1 MLGIFL
7 FVGHVVAEN
16 NLHDACLR
24 VADVALASSSEP
36 AARGA
41 AAAKEC
47 ARTRP
52 GGGFWAKDAA
62 EDCAQFGAMFRLAS
76 RLSPSLTGKAFC
88 ADVRDADADGLLA
101 AHAQCMALWSRA
113 AGASAVQAALRDVCE
128 AAHGPACSQFALSLN
143 DGADLNK
150 RSLCDHALTNG
161 SGTWALDA
169 SHLQYSC
176 RQLAPNCAGSD
187 HCMAGLEA
195 HCSKGGFPADFCGSF
210 RGLVDAVRKG
220 TANNEKVES
229 FCAAH
234 ADVEASPQV
243 APAPSAPPAPKP
255 AAPAAAQPPAQL
267 HVQAAEPAR
276 AAGAPAPPAPPA
288 PPTPL
293 AQDVPAS
300 TGAVTDRAADS
311 DAALTDCEEHTKQ
324 ILALGLAADELQ
336 HVTTEVCEKK
346 YTASICGNFTSLVA
360 KAASAAESGRA
371 GALHDACRVAI
382 SQNPFDMFSVC
393 KQVVEKVDGTELEGG
408 AFQKAS
414 FEVCSRLLERD
425 MKTVD
430 APIVDGCNYFS
441 TQLVAAR
448 TKGPVKT
455 DQFCSQLTGGGD
467 GRSAATDTD
476 AEPVKTSL
484 AELSPKVE
492 VSSEKAP
499 LRVETSLM
507 EGGSRK
513 VLLRKA
519 SNVAHPDT
527 LHEVGP
533 KAAAPPSKKA
543 SKEDEDFLNNFLDSY
558 DAQQKKKN
566 APESA
571 APKPPTLQQRVQ
583 KAFPES
589 QQVQPGSNVDDV
601 ISDFLSSYDS
611 KPHA

>member
-1 MLGIFL
+1 
-7 FVGHVVAEN
+7 
-16 NLHDACLR
+16 
-24 VADVALASSSEP
+24 
-36 AARGA
+36 
-41 AAAKEC
+41 
-47 ARTRP
+47 
-52 GGGFWAKDAA
+52 
-62 EDCAQFGAMFRLAS
+62 
-76 RLSPSLTGKAFC
+76 
-88 ADVRDADADGLLA
+88 
-101 AHAQCMALWSRA
+101 
-113 AGASAVQAALRDVCE
+113 
-128 AAHGPACSQFALSLN
+128 
-143 DGADLNK
+143 
-150 RSLCDHALTNG
+150 
-161 SGTWALDA
+161 
-169 SHLQYSC
+169 
-176 RQLAPNCAGSD
+176 
-187 HCMAGLEA
+187 
-195 HCSKGGFPADFCGSF
+195 
-210 RGLVDAVRKG
+210 
-220 TANNEKVES
+220 
-229 FCAAH
+229 
-234 ADVEASPQV
+234 
-243 APAPSAPPAPKP
+243 
-255 AAPAAAQPPAQL
+255 
-267 HVQAAEPAR
+267 
-276 AAGAPAPPAPPA
+276 
-288 PPTPL
+288 
-293 AQDVPAS
+293 
-300 TGAVTDRAADS
+300 
-311 DAALTDCEEHTKQ
+311 
-324 ILALGLAADELQ
+324 
-336 HVTTEVCEKK
+336 
-346 YTASICGNFTSLVA
+346 
-360 KAASAAESGRA
+360 
-371 GALHDACRVAI
+371 VAI

-467 GRSAATDTD
+467 RSAATDTD

-507 EGGSRK
+507 EGGSSRK

-527 LHEVGP
+527 LHEVDP